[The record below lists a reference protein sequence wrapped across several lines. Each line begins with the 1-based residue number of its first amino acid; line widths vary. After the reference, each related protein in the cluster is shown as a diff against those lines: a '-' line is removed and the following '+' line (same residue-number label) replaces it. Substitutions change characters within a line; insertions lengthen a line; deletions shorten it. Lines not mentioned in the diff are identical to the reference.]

1 MTRRSIA
8 RLSLWM
14 AALALAATA
23 CASEGSAG
31 PAPSIDGPAV
41 AVRDYE
47 FEPASLTVEAGAT
60 VTWVWEGRAPHDVV
74 GQGFESSD
82 QSSGTFRQTFEQPGT
97 FAYECTIHPGME
109 GSIVVEGDKPE

>member
-1 MTRRSIA
+1 MTRGSII
-8 RLSLWM
+8 RLFLWV
-14 AALALAATA
+14 AVLALAATA

-31 PAPSIDGPAV
+31 APPSVEGPAV

-74 GQGFESSD
+74 GQRFESKD
-82 QSSGTFRQTFEQPGT
+82 QSSGTYRHTFEQPGT
-97 FAYECTIHPGME
+97 YTYECTIHPGME
-109 GSIVVEGDKPE
+109 GTIVVE

>member
-23 CASEGSAG
+23 CASQGSAG
-31 PAPSIDGPAV
+31 PPPSVEGQAV
-41 AVRDYE
+41 AVRDYQ
-47 FEPASLTVEAGAT
+47 FEPTSLTVEAGTT

-74 GQGFESSD
+74 GQRFESKA
-82 QSSGTFRQTFEQPGT
+82 QSSGTFRHRFERPGT
-97 FAYECTIHPGME
+97 YPYECTIHPGME
-109 GSIVVEGDKPE
+109 GSIVVEDATP